1 MKPRG
6 PSDLL
11 YLTILSV
18 IVSGFFTG
26 VAWVG
31 VWFFQ
36 NVNVWMAVFFVGAV
50 IVWLVEVNKDE

>member
-1 MKPRG
+1 MKPRE
-6 PSDLL
+6 PKDLL

-36 NVNVWMAVFFVGAV
+36 NVNVWVAVFFVGTV